1 MGYQINYGNQAF
13 VVPGAV
19 ADHFLRLANAAQLRV
34 LLYLL
39 RHADTEQS
47 PAQAA
52 AFLRIDEELAEE
64 AFTFWM
70 QAGVLTGDVPQLSVP
85 LTPAAPEAVAV
96 PEKAPAASVQRSSR
110 EIKLDPSEIAT
121 MLEGSQELKDL
132 FALSEKMLGR
142 PLNHME
148 QRSLLW
154 LHSYLNIRSEVIL
167 TLLGYCI
174 SIEKYSISY
183 AEAIAIR
190 WEQEGIVTLELAEAE
205 IQRLKKEHTYTEQ
218 LCRMFEMKRRPTPK
232 QKEYMDAW
240 QQAGYS
246 MELLQLAYEI
256 TVENIEKLNF
266 KYMNTILTDWAGQG
280 VTSAEQAK
288 QLRAAPKTTTSRR
301 KKQNA
306 PPTDQEI
313 EAMNAYLS
321 VANRLKEDDT

>member
-1 MGYQINYGNQAF
+1 MGYQVNYGNQAF

-19 ADHFLRLANAAQLRV
+19 ADHFLRLANETQLRV

-39 RHADTEQS
+39 RHAETEIS

-64 AFTFWM
+64 AFIFWM
-70 QAGVLTGDVPQLSVP
+70 QANVLTGDVPQLSVP
-85 LTPAAPEAVAV
+85 VMPAVPEAVPA
-96 PEKAPAASVQRSSR
+96 PEKVPAATVQRSSR
-110 EIKLDPSEIAT
+110 EVKLDPSEIAA
-121 MLEGSQELKDL
+121 MLDASQELKDL
-132 FALSEKMLGR
+132 FALSEKMMGR

-174 SIEKYSISY
+174 SIGKYSISY

-190 WEQEGIVTLELAEAE
+190 WEHEGIVTLELAEAE
-205 IQRLKKEHTYTEQ
+205 IQRLKKEYTYTEQ
-218 LCRMFEMKRRPTPK
+218 LCKMFEMKRRPTPK
-232 QKEYMDAW
+232 QKEFMDAW
-240 QQAGYS
+240 QQAGYP

-266 KYMNTILTDWAGQG
+266 KYMNTILADWAGQG
-280 VTSAEQAK
+280 ITSAEQAK
-288 QLRAAPKTTTSRR
+288 QLRAAPKSATSRR
-301 KKQNA
+301 KKQDA
-306 PPTDQEI
+306 PLTEK
-313 EAMNAYLS
+313 EVEEMNAYLS
-321 VANRLKEDDT
+321 LVNNFEEDDT